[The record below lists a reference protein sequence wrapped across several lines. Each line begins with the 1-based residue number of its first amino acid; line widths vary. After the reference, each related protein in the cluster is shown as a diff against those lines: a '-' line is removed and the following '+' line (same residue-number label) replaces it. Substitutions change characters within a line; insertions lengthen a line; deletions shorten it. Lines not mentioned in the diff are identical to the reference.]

1 MNNKIYIIGSGAI
14 GRALAVFLKLDNK
27 NVTLIRGSIDN
38 LLTYE
43 ETISV
48 VLGDGTELTA
58 KIEIATLSNF
68 QSLDGLI
75 VLTSK
80 SFGNKNLSA
89 ALKGKVNMSQVIIL
103 QNGLGVERSFIE
115 SGFSEVYRC
124 VLFLTSQLLTES
136 KVSFKSIAISPIGV
150 VKGNLK
156 LLNSAIEQLS
166 TKYFPFRAEENIETF
181 IWKKVIVNCVFNSIC
196 PLLEIDNGIFYRN
209 NEALSLAKRIVKEC
223 ISIAQ
228 TVGIHLNETE
238 VVENILLISRSSEGQ
253 FISTLQ
259 DIRRNQET
267 EIETMNFEIVRIA
280 QQHGK
285 ESLVNETK
293 LLGELIRLK
302 STLSQEKHESG
313 YGSDSSLSKK

>member
-1 MNNKIYIIGSGAI
+1 MNNRICIIGAGAI

-43 ETISV
+43 ENISV

-58 KIEIATLSNF
+58 EIEIATLSNF

-80 SFGNKNLSA
+80 SFGNRNLSA
-89 ALKGKVNMSQVIIL
+89 ALKDKVNMSPVIIL
-103 QNGLGVERSFIE
+103 QNGLGVERCFIE
-115 SGFSEVYRC
+115 SGYSEVYRC

-136 KVSFKSIAISPIGV
+136 KVIFKSIAISPIGV

-156 LLNSAIEQLS
+156 LLNSAIEQLN
-166 TKYFPFRAEENIETF
+166 TINFPFRAEENIEPI
-181 IWKKVIVNCVFNSIC
+181 IWKKVIANCVFNSIC
-196 PLLEIDNGIFYRN
+196 PLIEIDNGIFYRN

-223 ISIAQ
+223 ITIAQ
-228 TVGIHLNETE
+228 TVGIHLNEAE
-238 VVENILLISRSSEGQ
+238 VVENILLISKSSEGQ

-259 DIRRNQET
+259 DIRRKHKT

-280 QQHGK
+280 QKFGK
-285 ESLVNETK
+285 ENMVNETK

-302 STLSQEKHESG
+302 SESNQEKS
-313 YGSDSSLSKK
+313 

>member
-1 MNNKIYIIGSGAI
+1 MDARIYIIGAGAI
-14 GRALAVFLKLDNK
+14 GRALAVFVKLNNK

-38 LLTYE
+38 VSTYDQN
-43 ETISV
+43 ISV

-58 KIEIATLSNF
+58 EIEIATLSNF
-68 QSLDGLI
+68 QSLNGLI

-80 SFGNKNLSA
+80 SFGNNKLSA
-89 ALKGKVNMSQVIIL
+89 ALKHKVNTSPVIIL
-103 QNGLGVERSFIE
+103 QNGLGVERCFIE
-115 SGFSEVYRC
+115 NGFSEVYRC

-156 LLNSAIEQLS
+156 LLNSAIEQLN
-166 TKYFPFRAEENIETF
+166 TINFPFRAEENIELI

-196 PLLEIDNGIFYRN
+196 PLIEIDNGIFYRN

-223 ISIAQ
+223 ITIAQ
-228 TVGIHLNETE
+228 TVGIHLNEAE
-238 VVENILLISRSSEGQ
+238 VIENILLISKSSEGQ

-259 DIRRNQET
+259 DIRRKHKT

-280 QQHGK
+280 QQFGK
-285 ESLVNETK
+285 ENMVNETK

-302 STLSQEKHESG
+302 SEVNQEKS
-313 YGSDSSLSKK
+313 